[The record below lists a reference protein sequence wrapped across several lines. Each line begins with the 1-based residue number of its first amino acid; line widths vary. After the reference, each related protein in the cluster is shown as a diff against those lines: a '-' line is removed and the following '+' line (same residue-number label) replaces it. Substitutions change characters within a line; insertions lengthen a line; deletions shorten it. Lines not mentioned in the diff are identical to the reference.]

1 MAVLKF
7 DGYRVDS
14 MSYSRNSKFS
24 DFENKRKVTYHPEFE
39 AHTIIHED
47 TDKAE
52 LTLNFKVPDDFPFLV
67 EVTITGSFS
76 YVKVEDKTGGGLKN
90 FVQVNGSAILFPYI
104 RAIVSQLTGMA
115 NEYTPLL
122 LPTINIGAILAKH
135 SRNESK

>member
-1 MAVLKF
+1 
-7 DGYRVDS
+7 
-14 MSYSRNSKFS
+14 
-24 DFENKRKVTYHPEFE
+24 
-39 AHTIIHED
+39 IIHED

-76 YVKVEDKTGGGLKN
+76 YVKVEDKTGVGLKN
-90 FVQVNGSAILFPYI
+90 LVQVNGSAILFPYI